1 MTRRIYQAFIEKFK
15 YLTALFQVES
25 HRLAYLKA
33 AFQYGFGR
41 KILFPETIVRLRGSR
56 FAARKN
62 SMDIAHLSN
71 YFEPQTTA
79 FLLKLAPKQFID
91 VGAHVGR
98 YSVLLAQ
105 SGTSVIAFEPN
116 GGNYQLLQQN
126 IRLNQLADKITTL
139 NLGCSNVAQE
149 RELFC
154 VPSNEGMAS
163 FIKRDGAETKEVCT
177 LKTLDEACGDL
188 AAVDAIK
195 IDVEGLELEVLQ
207 GAVQLLAKNSTLL
220 IVEIFGAQKEKE
232 ISAFLNPFGYS
243 VKGILDSRNYY
254 FVKGT
259 PQK

>member
-41 KILFPETIVRLRGSR
+41 KIFFSETIVRLRGSR

-79 FLLKLAPKQFID
+79 FLLKLAPEQFID
-91 VGAHVGR
+91 VGSHVGR

-177 LKTLDEACGDL
+177 LKTLDEVCGDL

-207 GAVQLLAKNSTLL
+207 GAVQLLAK
-220 IVEIFGAQKEKE
+220 KK
-232 ISAFLNPFGYS
+232 SALDCRNLRSAKGKRDFRFLES
-243 VKGILDSRNYY
+243 VGLCRQRD
-254 FVKGT
+254 F
-259 PQK
+259 